1 MDPIDKKAGVIS
13 VYVDKYIKQYEK
25 EPLSLEKNKMLFK
38 IIEKGEDWISEM
50 KYYISIMKWC
60 NENNKSPKDTN
71 NYINLKEENKKWEY
85 LYYYNFYTKS
95 GHVIK
100 PRIEAAIKEAK
111 SFFYEEIVDFV
122 VHNRCIRKLIKDKI
136 DEIDKETIIANL
148 ETKGFS
154 AEYFKKEKLVFVSEE
169 ESKIGSIYF
178 NESTGGGL
186 NTLYKDAC
194 RIRLMHHYGPSV
206 EYYPYVRYISIGP
219 IKEIYYNKNREKI
232 ASHTSRG
239 NARFFE
245 TTSFNQKY
253 FNNILQAAYAA
264 QNLIED
270 GTLDPYTANV
280 IFVYLLNEL
289 KISIKMNDPL
299 KLY

>member
-1 MDPIDKKAGVIS
+1 
-13 VYVDKYIKQYEK
+13 
-25 EPLSLEKNKMLFK
+25 
-38 IIEKGEDWISEM
+38 
-50 KYYISIMKWC
+50 
-60 NENNKSPKDTN
+60 
-71 NYINLKEENKKWEY
+71 
-85 LYYYNFYTKS
+85 
-95 GHVIK
+95 
-100 PRIEAAIKEAK
+100 
-111 SFFYEEIVDFV
+111 
-122 VHNRCIRKLIKDKI
+122 LIKDKI